1 MHYYCV
7 LLLVF
12 LFQWTTDQDITDAM
26 MAIGINDFVEV
37 KFFENR
43 ANGQSKGFC
52 VVTLGS
58 DQSMRMCM
66 DRLPK
71 KELHGQCPVVT
82 YPNKQSLNQ
91 VTELTFSKLLYPSE
105 LHVSLCKLIR

>member
-1 MHYYCV
+1 M
-7 LLLVF
+7 F

-91 VTELTFSKLLYPSE
+91 VTELTFSKLLYS
-105 LHVSLCKLIR
+105 VWFACFFV